1 VRVGKGRDR
10 EGMGRK
16 GKGKERERG
25 GEGLRYGCSGMDAP
39 VRCYRK
45 ELTFNYLYIL
55 NFFANQTIFSHDRS
69 APHQSS
75 WVIWVYHVNVIR
87 N

>member
-1 VRVGKGRDR
+1 
-10 EGMGRK
+10 MGRK

-45 ELTFNYLYIL
+45 ELTFNYLY
-55 NFFANQTIFSHDRS
+55 
-69 APHQSS
+69 
-75 WVIWVYHVNVIR
+75 
-87 N
+87 

>member
-1 VRVGKGRDR
+1 
-10 EGMGRK
+10 MGRK

-45 ELTFNYLYIL
+45 ELTFNYLYW
-55 NFFANQTIFSHDRS
+55 IFRQPDYLLWRPIVTASK
-69 APHQSS
+69 
-75 WVIWVYHVNVIR
+75 
-87 N
+87 